1 MRGSSSHYLIALS
14 SAFLAANVYGG
25 DAVPSDIVLTEPVR
39 IAFLEAAPRV
49 VVGSMREAVRAHCA
63 GIRAGDEAV
72 EAEWLCRADSL
83 RYLREV
89 DVLGSRYKT
98 GVVCSAEAVTPN
110 LRYFTPDMF
119 EDEERCVYVS
129 YNASSQ
135 KHAVD
140 LGAKAPPN
148 KSFERTREK

>member
-39 IAFLEAAPRV
+39 I
-49 VVGSMREAVRAHCA
+49 RAHCA